1 MKTITMEDVRDVCL
15 PGTKT
20 EAILFLLVKRGTGVD
35 VGFSEIY
42 SHLKPGEDEP
52 PYGVQPFLGACIS
65 SINRKL
71 RKASVNAKISP
82 GRTKR
87 TYTLTAEA

>member
-1 MKTITMEDVRDVCL
+1 MSQLTVEDVREVCL

-20 EAILFLLVKRGTGVD
+20 EAILFFLVNKGTGVD
-35 VGFSEIY
+35 VGFSDIY
-42 SHLKPGEDEP
+42 SHLKPGEAEP

-71 RKASVNAKISP
+71 RKASIPAKISP
-82 GRTKR
+82 GKTKR
-87 TYTLTAEA
+87 TYTLTVEA